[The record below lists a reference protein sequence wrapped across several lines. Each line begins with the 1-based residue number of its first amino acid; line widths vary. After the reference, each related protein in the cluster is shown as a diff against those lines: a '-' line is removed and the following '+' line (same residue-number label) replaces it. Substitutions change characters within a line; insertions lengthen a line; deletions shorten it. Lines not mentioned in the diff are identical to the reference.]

1 MITDDLKRGWYNEL
15 AYALPLKVS
24 TLGVSFQDVRANE
37 PQATVRYSFPSWRIT
52 TAYYATYFYLRTLTL
67 QKQPDIRL
75 REHSA
80 TISSFKSNLLSPLS
94 SVIWKFPLDIIYIP
108 GKRRIR
114 SGRLIRSMP
123 HLKRRYC
130 ARPRTPHRSPVQSFE
145 RIYNVFRYGGR
156 KMGRPTP
163 YGLFDFLHDFRVWAN
178 YLEIDNL
185 LNLNGSFYK
194 SFLDQNLSLI
204 LFFIAAVTELSYIAV
219 FGAGRYSRCLQR
231 FHDLA
236 VRSGSVTE
244 EDFLRVPHHQ
254 RMQIYRELGLVKAEV
269 TRLLPDENA
278 VFVR

>member
-1 MITDDLKRGWYNEL
+1 
-15 AYALPLKVS
+15 
-24 TLGVSFQDVRANE
+24 
-37 PQATVRYSFPSWRIT
+37 
-52 TAYYATYFYLRTLTL
+52 
-67 QKQPDIRL
+67 
-75 REHSA
+75 
-80 TISSFKSNLLSPLS
+80 
-94 SVIWKFPLDIIYIP
+94 
-108 GKRRIR
+108 
-114 SGRLIRSMP
+114 
-123 HLKRRYC
+123 
-130 ARPRTPHRSPVQSFE
+130 
-145 RIYNVFRYGGR
+145 
-156 KMGRPTP
+156 MGRPTP

-185 LNLNGSFYK
+185 LNLKGSFYK

-278 VFVR
+278 VVVR